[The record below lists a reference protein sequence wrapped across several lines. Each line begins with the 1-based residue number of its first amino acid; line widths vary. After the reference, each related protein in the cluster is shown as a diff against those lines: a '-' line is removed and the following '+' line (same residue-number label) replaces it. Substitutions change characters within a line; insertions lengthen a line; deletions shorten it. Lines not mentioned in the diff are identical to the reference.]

1 MVRPQR
7 WDEVFSGGTVHKLAA
22 GPSMNVTGTEEKS
35 RIFKSGDEF
44 GGRRNLGN
52 ELAELQG

>member
-1 MVRPQR
+1 
-7 WDEVFSGGTVHKLAA
+7 
-22 GPSMNVTGTEEKS
+22 MNVTGTEEKS